1 MELHILNNVRNICKL
16 NAALFLPS
24 GKAHPEDIRDVR
36 VLAKTINDNA
46 ESLLPAGQFVM
57 AGQLHALSLINEMLH
72 LVCRSFYR
80 QKNPAAF
87 TDALRSAENA
97 LGLQAIDALLADFCR
112 EFPPAAVYRKEA
124 SIAEFLSGNT
134 DGVFNKALILEEW
147 VLLHI
152 AVENPACS
160 PFLFLFGDAELAK
173 NPDYD
178 ALWVLLQSFFKTQP
192 LFGPNHTDL
201 ITMLREPAKASPN
214 SLKGQL
220 DYIARNWQSLIEIEK
235 EIARLLSGMDIIAEE
250 EKPAWIGGPGFAPP
264 PMQAYSYDSL
274 LHEYE
279 RFSSDREWMPRVV
292 LMAKTVLVWLDQLS
306 KKYGRPVR
314 RLDEIPDEELNA
326 LASRGFTGIWLIG
339 IWKRSWAS
347 KRIKQINGNAEAA
360 ASAYSLY
367 DYDIADELGGW
378 EALNDL
384 RARLQQRGIRLAA
397 DMVPNHTGMDSRW
410 IVEKPEL
417 FMQRKDCPFPTYSF
431 NGENLSLDGR
441 VGIFLEDHYYSKTD
455 CAVVFKRVDMQT
467 QDVRYIYHGND
478 GTGMPWNDTAQIDFL
493 NPAAREEVIQK
504 ILHVARN
511 FPIIRFDAAM
521 VLAKKHIRRLWYP
534 EAGHGG
540 DIAGRAE
547 YAMSNE
553 DFEKAIPNE
562 FWREVVDRVVLEVSD
577 TLLLAEAFWMM
588 EGYFVRTLGMHRV
601 YNSAFM
607 NMLKKEE
614 NFKYRSTIKNTLEF
628 DPQVLKRF
636 VNFMNNPDEETAAV
650 QFGTGDKYFGVC
662 TLMVT
667 MPGLPMFGHGQIE
680 GFTEKYGM
688 EFTRAQWDER
698 DNPDLIGR
706 HEREIFPLMKKR
718 ALFADVEH
726 FRLYDVYNEGAVNEN
741 VFAYTNLEGSEK
753 AAVFYNNAYERAAGR
768 VKVSCP
774 FAVKEGGNVQM
785 KTEDFAPALGLTND
799 RNFYCIF
806 QEQKSG
812 LWFIRSNADLFENGM
827 FVQLNGYECQVL
839 LNIYE
844 VCDKAPPSGR
854 NDAPYALL
862 CERLGGKGTESMDD
876 ALKDAA
882 FEELYGAFA
891 AFASKD
897 LFAAIAAR
905 CLPGLQPKGDLQ
917 SAPPLP
923 LSDVLERHKEAAFA
937 YFTVL
942 RKFLGD
948 QTENISGGA
957 QKGTKAAVSKVPGG
971 VNDSVV
977 EPTAERHALESAWTT
992 FTARTEKLVSLCESA
1007 QKAGSRGGKGGAAG
1021 VHSLY
1026 ETLARQAFM
1035 PQILTAFFILYA
1047 LHELMPDARAETINR
1062 QIALWRLDLKA
1073 ARLLKSYGY
1082 DSDSLYGALAAM
1094 QELNVLCE
1102 TVAGDTE
1109 KKRARKNTAGGA
1121 AAAVGGG
1128 VKTAGA
1134 KKSIAAFFARL
1145 IKSERAPLILGANL
1159 FENVIWF
1166 NREKAL
1172 EAVQDAALLY
1182 AVLYAEKPS
1191 FACIEKT
1198 VQKVSAV
1205 VEKSGYKA
1213 EVLIDLLKQD
1223 AED

>member
-36 VLAKTINDNA
+36 GLAKTINDNA

-72 LVCRSFYR
+72 LVCRSFCR

-87 TDALRSAENA
+87 TDALRGAEKA
-97 LGLQAIDALLADFCR
+97 LGLQAVDALLADFCR

-124 SIAEFLSGNT
+124 SIAEFLSGST
-134 DGVFNKALILEEW
+134 DGVSHRALILEEW
-147 VLLHI
+147 VLLRI

-178 ALWVLLQSFFKTQP
+178 ALWALLQSFFKTQP

-220 DYIARNWQSLIEIEK
+220 DYIARNWQSIMEIEK

-250 EKPAWIGGPGFAPP
+250 EKPAWVGGPGFAPP

-314 RLDEIPDEELNA
+314 RLNEIPDEELNA
-326 LASRGFTGIWLIG
+326 LADRGFTGLWLIG

-384 RARLQQRGIRLAA
+384 RARLWQRGIRLAA

-410 IVEKPEL
+410 VVEKPEL

-553 DFEKAIPNE
+553 DFERAIPNE
-562 FWREVVDRVVLEVSD
+562 FWREVVDRVVREVPD

-607 NMLKKEE
+607 NMLKTEE

-718 ALFADVEH
+718 SLFADVEH

-741 VFAYTNLEGSEK
+741 VFAYTNREGSEK
-753 AAVFYNNAYERAAGR
+753 VAVFYNNAYERAAGR

-839 LNIYE
+839 LNMYE
-844 VCDKAPPSGR
+844 VRDETPSSGR
-854 NDAPYALL
+854 NAAPYALL
-862 CERLGGKGTESMDD
+862 CGRLGGKGTESIDD
-876 ALKDAA
+876 ALKEAA
-882 FEELYGAFA
+882 FDELYGAFA
-891 AFASKD
+891 AFATKD
-897 LFAAIAAR
+897 LFAAVAAR
-905 CLPGLQPKGDLQ
+905 CLPGLQPKDGLR
-917 SAPPLP
+917 APPVRE
-923 LSDVLERHKEAAFA
+923 VLERHKDAAFA
-937 YFTVL
+937 YFAALQKFADGQAEEASGAV
-942 RKFLGD
+942 RK
-948 QTENISGGA
+948 SARGGA
-957 QKGTKAAVSKVPGG
+957 QKGAKAAANIPAANLSAANGPDGRHVSE
-971 VNDSVV
+971 N
-977 EPTAERHALESAWTT
+977 AWTA
-992 FTARTEKLVSLCESA
+992 FTARTEKLVSLC
-1007 QKAGSRGGKGGAAG
+1007 GASQS
-1021 VHSLY
+1021 VY
-1026 ETLARQAFM
+1026 ETVAQQAFM
-1035 PQILTAFFILYA
+1035 PHILTAFFILYA
-1047 LHELMPDARAETINR
+1047 LRELIPGARAETINR

-1102 TVAGDTE
+1102 TIADCDTE

-1121 AAAVGGG
+1121 AAAVGGC
-1128 VKTAGA
+1128 VKTADAEKSAQGA
-1134 KKSIAAFFARL
+1134 IAAFFARL
-1145 IKSERAPLILGANL
+1145 IKSEKAPLVLGANL
-1159 FENVIWF
+1159 FENVIWI
-1166 NREKAL
+1166 NREKTL

-1182 AVLYAEKPS
+1182 ALLYAKKPS
-1191 FACIEKT
+1191 FACIEKAA
-1198 VQKVSAV
+1198 QKVSAA

-1213 EVLIDLLKQD
+1213 DVLLDLLRHGT
-1223 AED
+1223 ED

>member
-1 MELHILNNVRNICKL
+1 
-16 NAALFLPS
+16 
-24 GKAHPEDIRDVR
+24 
-36 VLAKTINDNA
+36 
-46 ESLLPAGQFVM
+46 
-57 AGQLHALSLINEMLH
+57 
-72 LVCRSFYR
+72 
-80 QKNPAAF
+80 
-87 TDALRSAENA
+87 
-97 LGLQAIDALLADFCR
+97 
-112 EFPPAAVYRKEA
+112 
-124 SIAEFLSGNT
+124 
-134 DGVFNKALILEEW
+134 
-147 VLLHI
+147 
-152 AVENPACS
+152 
-160 PFLFLFGDAELAK
+160 
-173 NPDYD
+173 
-178 ALWVLLQSFFKTQP
+178 
-192 LFGPNHTDL
+192 
-201 ITMLREPAKASPN
+201 
-214 SLKGQL
+214 
-220 DYIARNWQSLIEIEK
+220 
-235 EIARLLSGMDIIAEE
+235 
-250 EKPAWIGGPGFAPP
+250 
-264 PMQAYSYDSL
+264 
-274 LHEYE
+274 
-279 RFSSDREWMPRVV
+279 
-292 LMAKTVLVWLDQLS
+292 
-306 KKYGRPVR
+306 
-314 RLDEIPDEELNA
+314 
-326 LASRGFTGIWLIG
+326 
-339 IWKRSWAS
+339 
-347 KRIKQINGNAEAA
+347 
-360 ASAYSLY
+360 
-367 DYDIADELGGW
+367 
-378 EALNDL
+378 
-384 RARLQQRGIRLAA
+384 
-397 DMVPNHTGMDSRW
+397 
-410 IVEKPEL
+410 
-417 FMQRKDCPFPTYSF
+417 MQRRDCPFPTYSF
-431 NGENLSLDGR
+431 NGENLSLDSR

-493 NPAAREEVIQK
+493 NPAAREEVIQT

-562 FWREVVDRVVLEVSD
+562 FWREVVDRVVQEVPD

-607 NMLKKEE
+607 NMLKTEE

-698 DNPDLIGR
+698 DNLDLIGR

-741 VFAYTNLEGSEK
+741 VFAYTNREGSEK

-785 KTEDFAPALGLTND
+785 KTEDFAPALGLTNGK
-799 RNFYCIF
+799 NFYCIF

-827 FVQLNGYECQVL
+827 FVQLDGYECQVL

-844 VCDKAPPSGR
+844 VCDKAPSSGR
-854 NDAPYALL
+854 NAAPYALL
-862 CERLGGKGTESMDD
+862 CERLGGKGTESIDD
-876 ALKDAA
+876 ALKDMA
-882 FEELYGAFA
+882 FEELYGAFSS
-891 AFASKD
+891 FASKN

-923 LSDVLERHKEAAFA
+923 LCDVLERHKKAAFA

-942 RKFLGD
+942 RKSLG
-948 QTENISGGA
+948 A
-957 QKGTKAAVSKVPGG
+957 KASA
-971 VNDSVV
+971 V
-977 EPTAERHALESAWTT
+977 EPAAERHALESAWTA

-1007 QKAGSRGGKGGAAG
+1007 QKAGSPGGEGGAAG

-1026 ETLARQAFM
+1026 ETLAQQAFM
-1035 PQILTAFFILYA
+1035 PQILTAFFILYT

-1062 QIALWRLDLKA
+1062 QIASWRLDLKA

-1082 DSDSLYGALAAM
+1082 DSDSLYGILAAL

-1102 TVAGDTE
+1102 TVAGVTE
-1109 KKRARKNTAGGA
+1109 KNTSAD
-1121 AAAVGGG
+1121 
-1128 VKTAGA
+1128 
-1134 KKSIAAFFARL
+1134 IAAFFARL
-1145 IKSERAPLILGANL
+1145 IKSEKAPLILGANL

-1182 AVLYAEKPS
+1182 AVLYAKKPP

-1198 VQKVSAV
+1198 AQKVSAA

-1213 EVLIDLLKQD
+1213 EVLIDLLKQKAAD
-1223 AED
+1223 

>member
-1 MELHILNNVRNICKL
+1 MAMELHILKAVRTACNL
-16 NAALFLPS
+16 NADFFSPS
-24 GKAHPEDIRDVR
+24 GKAHPADIRDIR

-46 ESLLPAGQFVM
+46 ETLLPAGQFVM

-72 LVCRSFYR
+72 LVCRSFCR
-80 QKNPAAF
+80 HKNPAVF
-87 TDALRSAENA
+87 SDALRSTENA
-97 LGLQAIDALLADFCR
+97 FGLQAVKAVLADFCR
-112 EFPPAAVYRKEA
+112 EFPPSAVYGNAMSIEA
-124 SIAEFLSGNT
+124 FLNGST
-134 DGVFNKALILEEW
+134 DGIPNKVLILEEW
-147 VLLHI
+147 MLLHI

-173 NPDYD
+173 NPKYA
-178 ALWVLLQSFFKTQP
+178 ALWVQLQSFFKTQP

-220 DYIARNWQSLIEIEK
+220 DYIARSWKSLIEK
-235 EIARLLSGMDIIAEE
+235 EVPRLLSGMDIIAEE
-250 EKPAWIGGPGFAPP
+250 EKPAWVGGPGFAPP

-274 LHEYE
+274 IKEYE

-306 KKYGRPVR
+306 KKYGRPVQ

-326 LASRGFTGIWLIG
+326 LASRGFTGLWLIG

-417 FMQRKDCPFPTYSF
+417 FMQRGDCPFPTYSF

-493 NPAAREEVIQK
+493 NPAVREEVIQT

-534 EAGHGG
+534 EPGHGG

-547 YAMSNE
+547 YAMRNE

-562 FWREVVDRVVLEVSD
+562 FWREVVDRVVQEVPD

-607 NMLKKEE
+607 NMLKTEE

-698 DNPDLIGR
+698 DNLDLIGR
-706 HEREIFPLMKKR
+706 HEREIFLLMKKR

-741 VFAYTNLEGSEK
+741 VFAYTNREGSEK

-785 KTEDFAPALGLTND
+785 KTEDFAPALGLTNGK
-799 RNFYCIF
+799 NFYCIF

-839 LNIYE
+839 LNMYE
-844 VCDKAPPSGR
+844 VCDETTDSGR
-854 NDAPYALL
+854 NAAPYALL
-862 CERLGGKGTESMDD
+862 CERLGGKGTESIDG

-891 AFASKD
+891 SFASKD
-897 LFAAIAAR
+897 LFAAIAVR

-923 LSDVLERHKEAAFA
+923 LGEVLKRHKEAAFA

-942 RKFLGD
+942 RKFF
-948 QTENISGGA
+948 GG
-957 QKGTKAAVSKVPGG
+957 KASA
-971 VNDSVV
+971 V
-977 EPTAERHALESAWTT
+977 EPAAERHALESAWTA

-1007 QKAGSRGGKGGAAG
+1007 QKAGSPGGEGGAAG

-1026 ETLARQAFM
+1026 ETLAQQAFM
-1035 PQILTAFFILYA
+1035 PQILTAFFILYT

-1062 QIALWRLDLKA
+1062 QIASWRLDLKA

-1082 DSDSLYGALAAM
+1082 DSDSLYGILAAL

-1102 TVAGDTE
+1102 TVAG
-1109 KKRARKNTAGGA
+1109 KKHI
-1121 AAAVGGG
+1121 AVDD
-1128 VKTAGA
+1128 A
-1134 KKSIAAFFARL
+1134 KKNGAGSRTDTAEKNVYADIAAFFARL
-1145 IKSERAPLILGANL
+1145 IKSEKAPLILGANL

-1182 AVLYAEKPS
+1182 AVLYAKKPP

-1198 VQKVSAV
+1198 AQKVSAA

-1213 EVLIDLLKQD
+1213 EVLIDLLKQKAAD
-1223 AED
+1223 

>member
-1 MELHILNNVRNICKL
+1 MELHILKTVRTVCNLNV
-16 NAALFLPS
+16 ALFLPS
-24 GKAHPEDIRDVR
+24 GTAHPEDIRDIR
-36 VLAKTINDNA
+36 TLAKAINDKA
-46 ESLLPAGQFVM
+46 ETLLPAGQFVM
-57 AGQLHALSLINEMLH
+57 AGQLHALSLINEMQH
-72 LVCRSFYR
+72 LVCRSFCR
-80 QKNPAAF
+80 HKNPAVF
-87 TDALRSAENA
+87 TDALRSAEKA
-97 LGLQAIDALLADFCR
+97 LGLQAVDALLADFCR
-112 EFPPAAVYRKEA
+112 EFPPAAVYGSGMSIEA
-124 SIAEFLSGNT
+124 FLNGGM
-134 DGVFNKALILEEW
+134 DGIPNKALILEEW
-147 VLLHI
+147 MLLHI

-173 NPDYD
+173 NPKYA

-220 DYIARNWQSLIEIEK
+220 DYIARSWKSLIEK
-235 EIARLLSGMDIIAEE
+235 EVPRLLSGMDIIAEE
-250 EKPAWIGGPGFAPP
+250 EKPAWVGGPGFASP

-274 LHEYE
+274 IKEYE

-326 LASRGFTGIWLIG
+326 LASRGFTGLWLIG

-410 IVEKPEL
+410 VVEKPEL

-493 NPAAREEVIQK
+493 NPAAREEVIQT

-534 EAGHGG
+534 EPGHGG

-562 FWREVVDRVVLEVSD
+562 FWREVVDRVVQEVPD

-698 DNPDLIGR
+698 DNHDLIGR

-718 ALFADVEH
+718 SLFADVEH
-726 FRLYDVYNEGAVNEN
+726 FRLYDVHNEGAVNEN
-741 VFAYTNLEGSEK
+741 VFAYTNREGSEK

-827 FVQLNGYECQVL
+827 FVQLDGYECQVL
-839 LNIYE
+839 LNMYE
-844 VCDKAPPSGR
+844 VCDETTDSGR

-862 CERLGGKGTESMDD
+862 CERLGGKGTESIDD

-882 FEELYGAFA
+882 FEELYNAFPS
-891 AFASKD
+891 FASKD

-905 CLPGLQPKGDLQ
+905 CLPGLQPKSDLQ

-923 LSDVLERHKEAAFA
+923 LGDVLERHKEAAFA

-942 RKFLGD
+942 RKSLG
-948 QTENISGGA
+948 A
-957 QKGTKAAVSKVPGG
+957 KASA
-971 VNDSVV
+971 V
-977 EPTAERHALESAWTT
+977 EPAAERHALESAWEA
-992 FTARTEKLVSLCESA
+992 FAARTEKLVSLCESA
-1007 QKAGSRGGKGGAAG
+1007 QKAGRPGGKGGAAG

-1026 ETLARQAFM
+1026 ETLAQQAFM

-1047 LHELMPDARAETINR
+1047 LHELMPDVRAETVKEH
-1062 QIALWRLDLKA
+1062 IALRGLDLKA

-1082 DSDSLYGALAAM
+1082 DSDSIYGALAAM
-1094 QELNVLCE
+1094 QEMNVLCE
-1102 TVAGDTE
+1102 TVAGKKHIAVDDAE
-1109 KKRARKNTAGGA
+1109 KNGAGKNASGRGAGKNRT
-1121 AAAVGGG
+1121 VE
-1128 VKTAGA
+1128 
-1134 KKSIAAFFARL
+1134 KSVSADIAAFFARL
-1145 IKSERAPLILGANL
+1145 IKSEKAPLILGANL

-1172 EAVQDAALLY
+1172 EVVQDAALLY

-1198 VQKVSAV
+1198 AQKVSAA